1 MNKSL
6 INNPEME
13 WDGLVVWSLQN
24 SRGKDISDVIYRLVW
39 GAAIYKIWCQR
50 NARIFGGKILSGAQ

>member
-24 SRGKDISDVIYRLVW
+24 SSGKDISDVIYRLVW
-39 GAAIYKIWCQR
+39 GEAIYKIWCQR
-50 NARIFGGKILSGAQ
+50 NARIFGGKILSGA

>member
-6 INNPEME
+6 INNPEVE

-24 SRGKDISDVIYRLVW
+24 SSGKDISDVIYRLVW
-39 GAAIYKIWCQR
+39 GAAIYKICCQR
-50 NARIFGGKILSGAQ
+50 NARIFGGKILSGA

>member
-24 SRGKDISDVIYRLVW
+24 SRGKDISDVICRLVW
-39 GAAIYKIWCQR
+39 GAAVYKIWCQR
-50 NARIFGGKILSGAQ
+50 NARIFGGKILNGA